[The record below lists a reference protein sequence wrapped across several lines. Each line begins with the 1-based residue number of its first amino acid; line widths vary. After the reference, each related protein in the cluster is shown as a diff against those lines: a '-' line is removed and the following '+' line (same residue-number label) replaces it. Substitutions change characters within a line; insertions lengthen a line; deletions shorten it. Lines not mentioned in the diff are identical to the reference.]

1 MKTTSHQD
9 YLKLFC
15 TTNYSNFTASIVNE
29 VPYNWE
35 SLFFL
40 AGRTFVK
47 TGFAYAVFIVQTL
60 CANPVLTVT
69 TDHLKPGTQAYHT
82 VKSEII

>member
-1 MKTTSHQD
+1 MNH
-9 YLKLFC
+9 
-15 TTNYSNFTASIVNE
+15 SNFTATTVTD

-35 SLFFL
+35 SFFFL
-40 AGRTFVK
+40 ACRTFVQA
-47 TGFAYAVFIVQTL
+47 GFAYAVFIVQTL

-69 TDHLKPGTQAYHT
+69 ADHLKPGTQAYHT